1 MIDYPDENIF
11 EDQLL
16 YMLLYDGIDIS
27 EGTDPAKSNRSKEC
41 II

>member
-1 MIDYPDENIF
+1 MTGYLDENIF

-16 YMLLYDGIDIS
+16 YMLYYNRIDTS
-27 EGTDPAKSNRSKEC
+27 EEINPAKSNRSKEC